1 MLCHILF
8 GEIKRFIRDDG
19 PIKISRSIKEL
30 ATKINELQRQNAN
43 KTGEELKVSELA
55 RRLKV
60 TNEEIIEAQ
69 EAIRKPESIDEEAY
83 DDSKGETRIAKIST
97 NKDETGIVINRI
109 CIKELLDEL
118 EERERKIIILRYFKE
133 KTQMQVAQMLGITQV
148 QVSRIE
154 KKILL
159 KMRQKIA

>member
-97 NKDETGIVINRI
+97 NKDE
-109 CIKELLDEL
+109 
-118 EERERKIIILRYFKE
+118 
-133 KTQMQVAQMLGITQV
+133 
-148 QVSRIE
+148 IE
-154 KKILL
+154 F
-159 KMRQKIA
+159 